1 MPAIFSLILPDFLL
15 IALGALLLHRFHF
28 SAEFFRGA
36 EKLVYYVLFP
46 ALLFHSITRT
56 PISLSEAWTLL
67 LAAAALIA
75 AGTLLAWLA
84 LPILKPDMRQH
95 AAVTQCAFRFN
106 TYLGMSLAGAAAGS
120 DGVAVMAL
128 LVGFSV
134 PMANMVAV
142 SVLARGQQNS
152 IWKEVL
158 KNPLILA
165 TVLALAWNLLG
176 LSLPAPI
183 GVALNRLG
191 ACALGIGLLCVGAT
205 LSMQGARQ
213 AGPLIAWMASIKLL
227 ALPLVA
233 LLTGWLLQLSPIEH
247 QMLLIFAALPTAS
260 SAHVLAA
267 RMGAD
272 SRLVALTM
280 SIGTILAGFT
290 IPFWLAVA
298 G

>member
-15 IALGALLLHRFHF
+15 IALGVVLLRRFRF
-28 SAEFFRGA
+28 SPEFFQGA

-56 PISLSEAWTLL
+56 PLSLSEAWTLL

-75 AGTLLAWLA
+75 AGTVLAWMA
-84 LPILKPDMRQH
+84 LPILKPDLRRH
-95 AAVTQCAFRFN
+95 ASVTQCAFRFN
-106 TYLGMSLAGAAAGS
+106 TYLGMSLASAIAGPS
-120 DGVAVMAL
+120 GVTVMAL

-142 SVLARGQQNS
+142 TVLARGQQGRVW
-152 IWKEVL
+152 IELL

-165 TVLALAWNLLG
+165 TVFALAWNLLG
-176 LSLPAPI
+176 LPLSGPLE
-183 GVALNRLG
+183 VALSRLG

-205 LSMQGARQ
+205 LSVQGARQ
-213 AGPLIAWMASIKLL
+213 AGPLIAWMAAIKLM

-233 LLTGWLLQLSPIEH
+233 LLAGWLLQMSAIER
-247 QMLLIFAALPTAS
+247 QMVLVFAALPTAS

-267 RMGAD
+267 RMGGD